1 MLDVKIV
8 PNQRRPGVG
17 LPPKSEA
24 RRAWLPHQSRFC
36 PVLEEGSKIG
46 YLVYPPLEEDEQL
59 QVRYVEEGNYR
70 FTFYK
75 RSKPVFTVVT
85 RIAGGFGQTGTDEL
99 LQFDESAGLRR
110 EAIPQ
115 LIDALTVNVGGLTGG
130 VGLRG
135 AYDFWTPDGW
145 DTIYTGV
152 LNDLQRPH
160 IASLTV
166 RVETDWFRQPT
177 EFRYALQVGEGVSAA
192 GFAPIGQVFFV
203 PRDEASLAPASDEER
218 ELFTRELNEYW
229 GRKPDLK
236 LTTPYGGVY
245 DHQYRTE
252 SRQHEQAHASERSAY
267 APPPEA
273 LEHPRLDEL
282 PPPAPVPA
290 PEPPSADRAPHPS
303 DRDVRERLA
312 KSKRPRRKK

>member
-46 YLVYPPLEEDEQL
+46 YLVYPPLEEDEQF
-59 QVRYVEEGNYR
+59 QVRYVDEGNYR

-99 LQFDESAGLRR
+99 LQFDESSGFRR
-110 EAIPQ
+110 QLIPQ
-115 LIDALTVNVGGLTGG
+115 LVDALTVNVGGLTGG

-135 AYDFWTPDGW
+135 AFDFMTPDGW

-177 EFRYALQVGEGVSAA
+177 EFRYVLQAGEGVSAA
-192 GFAPIGQVFFV
+192 GYAPVGQVFFV
-203 PRDEASLAPASDEER
+203 PREEATLAPASDEER

-229 GRKPDLK
+229 ERKPDLK

-252 SRQHEQAHASERSAY
+252 SRQYEQAHAAERPHY
-267 APPPEA
+267 EPPPEA
-273 LEHPRLDEL
+273 LEHPSLAEL
-282 PPPAPVPA
+282 PSPSPPAPHEPDPA
-290 PEPPSADRAPHPS
+290 ERAPHPS
-303 DRDVRERLA
+303 DREVRELLA
-312 KSKRPRRKK
+312 RSKRARRKK

>member
-46 YLVYPPLEEDEQL
+46 YLVYPPLEEDEQF
-59 QVRYVEEGNYR
+59 QVRYVDEGNYR

-85 RIAGGFGQTGTDEL
+85 KIAGGFGQTGTDEL
-99 LQFDESAGLRR
+99 LQFDESSGFRR
-110 EAIPQ
+110 QLIPQ

-135 AYDFWTPDGW
+135 AFDFMTPDGW

-177 EFRYALQVGEGVSAA
+177 EFRYVLQVGEGVSAA
-192 GFAPIGQVFFV
+192 GYAPIGQVFFV
-203 PRDEASLAPASDEER
+203 PREEASLTPASDEER
-218 ELFTRELNEYW
+218 DLFTRELNEYW
-229 GRKPDLK
+229 ARKPDLK

-252 SRQHEQAHASERSAY
+252 SRQYEQAHSTQRLPYEVPA
-267 APPPEA
+267 EA
-273 LEHPRLDEL
+273 IEHPTLDEL
-282 PPPAPVPA
+282 PPPAARQPEGPA
-290 PEPPSADRAPHPS
+290 AVERVPHPS
-303 DRDVRERLA
+303 DRDVRQRLA